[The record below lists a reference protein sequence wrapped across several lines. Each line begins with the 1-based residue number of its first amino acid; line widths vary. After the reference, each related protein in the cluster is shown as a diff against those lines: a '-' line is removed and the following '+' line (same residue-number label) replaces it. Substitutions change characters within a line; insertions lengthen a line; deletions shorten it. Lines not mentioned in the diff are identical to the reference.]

1 MNIQDL
7 IDKFIQHIKQ
17 YGLGGDPNQQEIY
30 KWELVSQ
37 YHDKLDAD
45 SNDFAK
51 NIMEMNFLNLWY
63 ASNQRKAMQ
72 NFAKCEPE
80 E

>member
-51 NIMEMNFLNLWY
+51 NT
-63 ASNQRKAMQ
+63 
-72 NFAKCEPE
+72 
-80 E
+80 